1 MKIFSRQSQVF
12 SGSSVGRY
20 SLWHNNSLIK
30 PSFLINEL
38 FSIFTKCFNAGIL
51 TVGGKGG
58 RDFKSTAEIFNPI
71 SGRSCKIGDIPVG
84 TDGLSLCGNLACG
97 GWKSDKSCSRF
108 DGAGTFTALSVTLK
122 EERFYHLCW
131 QLPSRE
137 VLLIGG
143 SESLSTTE
151 RLASDG
157 SSSSSDFALPYDIRF
172 VLNPLNIN
180 D

>member
-20 SLWHNNSLIK
+20 SLWHNNSLL
-30 PSFLINEL
+30 LINEL

-71 SGRSCKIGDIPVG
+71 SGRSCQIGDIPKA
-84 TDGLSLCGNLACG
+84 TDGLTLCGNIACG
-97 GWKSDKSCSRF
+97 GWQADKSCSLF
-108 DGAGTFTALSVTLK
+108 DGAGTFTALSVTLR
-122 EERFYHLCW
+122 EQRAGHLCW
-131 QLPSRE
+131 QLQSGE
-137 VLLIGG
+137 VLLLGG
-143 SESLSTTE
+143 VHQGAWLTTE
-151 RLASDG
+151 RLAADG
-157 SSSSSDFALPYDIRF
+157 SSSTDDFNLPYSIQF
-172 VLNPLNIN
+172 VLNLMTNN